1 VETTRGLALFFF
13 WALAIVMTW
22 PLAQAAGTRLAG
34 DLGDPAFNCWVL
46 AWTSGQVLAAFRGDF
61 GALANFWNGNIFY
74 PEPLTL
80 AYSEHL
86 FGLALPIL
94 PVYAATG
101 NILLAYNLLFIATFA
116 MSGYA
121 AYLLVRDLTGETWA
135 GLLGGL
141 AFAYAPYR
149 LGQFSHLQVLTSYW
163 MPLALFGLRRFFVTG
178 RTRALAGGS
187 AALVMQNLSCGYYLL
202 FFSPFVAAYCLYE
215 MVQRRLLRDGRVWTR
230 LGLAAI
236 VVALATWPFVR
247 PYLQVRD
254 TTGVGVRSRAE
265 IAMFSADTHAFA
277 TIAPNSR
284 TLAEPLAGFPKPEG
298 EGFVGFTI
306 LAFGLVG
313 LGCGITRIIRTLPW
327 ASMREWHVI
336 ATAGA
341 GIVFLG
347 SALVVLWFFVHGSL
361 SLPVSGEWVIYR
373 NATRPLRMAFGS
385 LLLFVGLSTW
395 ARRGSGNQPD
405 LRVRGFRDQSALQA
419 SETAFGFFAIAFVAA
434 AFFALGPSIEARGRV
449 LGAGPYTWLLDFLP
463 GFDGLRVPARFL
475 MLSALFLSVLA
486 GLGAKALLAT
496 RWRQVAIG
504 VIAAGMAGIVTE
516 AWVAPMRTNQP
527 VIPDARF
534 FAPEPPAVG
543 RRMNPIYRVVRQLP
557 GSAVLIEFPF
567 GESAYEILA
576 VFHAGEH
583 RRRLV
588 NGYSGFFPRSYTD
601 RVAALYDVTI
611 NPKRAADVLLASGAT
626 HVLVHEGAYTDGK
639 GSEVSDWLVS
649 LGAKE
654 VTSHG
659 TDHLYAIK

>member
-1 VETTRGLALFFF
+1 MRRALPPLLYTS
-13 WALAIVMTW
+13 LAIVMTW
-22 PLAQAAGTRLAG
+22 PLARVAGTRLAA

-46 AWTSGQVLAAFRGDF
+46 AWTSGQLLAAFRGDF

-74 PEPLTL
+74 PEPLTI

-101 NILLAYNLLFIATFA
+101 NILIAYNLLFIASFA

-121 AYLLVRDLTGETWA
+121 AYLLVRDLTGEKWA
-135 GLLGGL
+135 GLIGGL

-163 MPLALFGLRRFFVTG
+163 MPLALFGLRRFFVTR
-178 RTRALAGGS
+178 RTRALTGGS

-202 FFSPFVAAYCLYE
+202 FFPPFVAAYCLHE
-215 MVQRRLLRDGRVWTR
+215 MAQRRLLRDRRVWTR
-230 LGLAAI
+230 LGLAA
-236 VVALATWPFVR
+236 VAVAIATWPFVR
-247 PYLQVRD
+247 PYLQMRD
-254 TTGVGVRSRAE
+254 TTGMGVRSHGE
-265 IAMFSADTHAFA
+265 IAMFSADTHAFG

-284 TLAEPLAGFPKPEG
+284 TLAGPLAGFPKPEG

-306 LAFGLVG
+306 LAFGLAG
-313 LGCGITRIIRTLPW
+313 LGCGITRIVRTLPW

-336 ATAGA
+336 ATAGS

-347 SALVVLWFFVHGSL
+347 SALVVLWFFVYGSL

-385 LLLFVGLSTW
+385 ALLFVGLSTW
-395 ARRGSGNQPD
+395 ARRRGFGNQPA
-405 LRVRGFRDQSALQA
+405 RPV
-419 SETAFGFFAIAFVAA
+419 SETSFGFFAIAFVAA
-434 AFFALGPSIEARGRV
+434 ALFALGPSIEARGHE
-449 LGAGPYTWLLDFLP
+449 LGVGPYSWLLDYVP

-475 MLSALFLSVLA
+475 MVSALFLSVLA
-486 GLGAKALLAT
+486 GLGARALLAT

-504 VIAAGMAGIVTE
+504 VIAAGMAGILLE
-516 AWVAPMRTNQP
+516 AWVAPIRTNQP

-557 GSAVLIEFPF
+557 DSAVLIEFPF

-576 VFHAGEH
+576 VFYAGEH

-601 RVAALYDVTI
+601 RVAALHDVTI

-626 HVLVHEGAYTDGK
+626 HVLVHEGAYRDGK
-639 GSEVSDWLVS
+639 GREVSDWLVS

-654 VTSHG
+654 VTSHA
-659 TDHLYAIK
+659 TDRLYAIK

>member
-1 VETTRGLALFFF
+1 
-13 WALAIVMTW
+13 MTW
-22 PLAQAAGTRLAG
+22 PLARVAGTRLAA

-46 AWTSGQVLAAFRGDF
+46 AWTSGQILAAFRGDF
-61 GALANFWNGNIFY
+61 GALADFWNGNIFY
-74 PEPLTL
+74 PEPLTI

-101 NILLAYNLLFIATFA
+101 NILMAYNLLFIATFA

-121 AYLLVRDLTGETWA
+121 AYLLIRDLTGETWA

-163 MPLALFGLRRFFVTG
+163 MPLALFGLRRFFVT
-178 RTRALAGGS
+178 RRPRALAGGS

-202 FFSPFVAAYCLYE
+202 FFPPFVAAYCLYE
-215 MVQRRLLRDGRVWTR
+215 LVQRRLLRDWRVWAR
-230 LGLAAI
+230 LGVAA
-236 VVALATWPFVR
+236 VAVALATWPFVR
-247 PYLQVRD
+247 PYLQVREQA
-254 TTGVGVRSRAE
+254 GVGVRSRAE

-284 TLAEPLAGFPKPEG
+284 TLAVPLAGFPKPEG

-306 LAFGLVG
+306 LAFGIVG
-313 LGCGITRIIRTLPW
+313 LGCGITRLVRTLPW
-327 ASMREWHVI
+327 STMREWHVI
-336 ATAGA
+336 ATAGS
-341 GIVFLG
+341 GIIFLG
-347 SALVVLWFFVHGSL
+347 STAVVLWFFVYGSL
-361 SLPVSGEWVIYR
+361 ALPVSGEWVIYR
-373 NATRPLRMAFGS
+373 NATRALRMAFGS
-385 LLLFVGLSTW
+385 FLLFVGLSTW
-395 ARRGSGNQPD
+395 ARRGTQP
-405 LRVRGFRDQSALQA
+405 A
-419 SETAFGFFAIAFVAA
+419 SRESQTAFGFFAVVFIAA
-434 AFFALGPSIEARGRV
+434 AFFALGPIIEARGRV
-449 LGAGPYTWLLDFLP
+449 IGAGPYTWLLDVVP
-463 GFDGLRVPARFL
+463 GLDGLRVPARFL

-486 GLGAKALLAT
+486 GLGARVLLTT
-496 RWRQVAIG
+496 RWRQVATG
-504 VIAAGMAGIVTE
+504 VIVAGMAGILTE
-516 AWVAPMRTNQP
+516 AWVAPIRTNQP

-557 GSAVLIEFPF
+557 ESAILIEFPF

-601 RVAALYDVTI
+601 RVGALYDITI
-611 NPKRAADVLLASGAT
+611 NPQRAADVLRASGAT
-626 HVLVHEGAYTDGK
+626 HALVHEGAFTG
-639 GSEVSDWLVS
+639 GGGREVSDWLQG
-649 LGAKE
+649 LGARE
-654 VTSHG
+654 VTAHG
-659 TDHLYAIK
+659 SDRLFAIR